1 MKFFI
6 TGATG
11 FIGGRIVR
19 QLRAA
24 GHDVIA
30 LVRSLESTSNLSD
43 IGVGLAKGDITE
55 KESMREPMRGVDGV
69 FHCAAWYKIGADERW
84 TAQRINVDGTRNV
97 LELVRDLKIP
107 KAVYTSTLAV
117 NSHTR
122 GVVVDE
128 SYRYF
133 GPHLSVYDETK
144 WRAHYAVAEPMMRE
158 GLPVVIVQPGLV
170 YGPGDHS
177 LVAKTLR
184 RYLLGELPVAP
195 RETAF
200 CFAHVDDVARGHILA
215 MEKGRTGESY
225 FICGAPMSV
234 VEVLRLCE
242 RICGRR
248 APRVHAPPG
257 LLKISSALMRVVER
271 VISVPE
277 LYSAEALLVNAG
289 TTYLGSDAKARRELG
304 FTTRPLEEGLRE
316 TLRDAMQQ
324 LGLPMP
330 ES

>member
-1 MKFFI
+1 M
-6 TGATG
+6 
-11 FIGGRIVR
+11 V
-19 QLRAA
+19 
-24 GHDVIA
+24 A
-30 LVRSLESTSNLSD
+30 LVRPGKRVGFLDEL
-43 IGVGLAKGDITE
+43 GVAIAEGDITDR
-55 KESMREPMRGVDGV
+55 ESMREPMRGVDGV

-84 TAQRINVDGTRNV
+84 TAQQVNVEGTRNV

-122 GVVVDE
+122 GMVVDE
-128 SYRYF
+128 NYRYF

-144 WRAHYAVAEPMMRE
+144 WRAHYEVAEPMMRE
-158 GLPVVIVQPGLV
+158 GLPLVIVQPGLV

-225 FICGAPMSV
+225 FMCGVPMSFL
-234 VEVLRLCE
+234 EVLRLCE
-242 RICGRR
+242 RISGQR
-248 APRVHAPPG
+248 APRVQAPPA
-257 LLKISSALMRVVER
+257 LLKISAELMRVVER

-277 LYSAEALLVNAG
+277 LYTAEALLVNAG

-304 FTTRPLEEGLRE
+304 FTTRPIEEGFRE
-316 TLRDAMQQ
+316 TLYYEMGK
-324 LGLPMP
+324 LGLPIP
-330 ES
+330 HQ